1 VKTPIGRRAG
11 AILLTLAAAAPASG
25 GTHQWALPSGGDF
38 LAPSNWAGGVAPGAG
53 DSACFEVSGG
63 YTVTLSE
70 DAAINN
76 VRVDGSSP
84 VFNFAGAQL
93 DLELIGEP
101 IASLIVGAS
110 PSSPAQILFV
120 GGAITASTVF
130 IGEVAGANGSLTVA
144 GGTTSF
150 VTDAR
155 VDLAR
160 GGLGA
165 LDVISGAAFE
175 SGVLRIGVDG
185 VASGRA
191 TVAGQGTAADVG
203 VLRVGVGGS
212 GEFTAQGGAVVTT
225 DAASAGVSAGS
236 DGLITLDNAQLT
248 ASAGSDV
255 VIGDAG
261 VGDLVLRAGAQLNA
275 DDLVLGE
282 EGGDGELD
290 SQDTL
295 LQLTGDLIVG
305 RGGVATASLDA
316 DTSVICNRFRIAT
329 GNTSLADAEVA
340 GFIAASVG
348 VDVGPGAFSD
358 GLLTLTPDATIIT
371 PTLRVFPNGELNAA
385 GAVQGDLEVNG
396 VVRPVAPTSITG
408 DYRQN
413 GLLQSGELIVT
424 LETGNER
431 IEAQGQADLAG
442 GFGLLVGPGF
452 TPETDQTYTIITA
465 GGVTGAFDSVALPP
479 DWTLEVT
486 GMSVRVTYTGEPAEP
501 ADFDGDGT
509 VGSADLG
516 ALLAAWGAC
525 AGCPEDLDGDG
536 SVGSSDLGI
545 LLAAWG

>member
-1 VKTPIGRRAG
+1 MKTPIGRRAG
-11 AILLTLAAAAPASG
+11 AILVTLAGAAPAAA
-25 GTHQWALPSGGDF
+25 GTHQWAFPSGGDF
-38 LAPSNWAGGVAPGAG
+38 LAPTSWAGGVAPGTG
-53 DSACFEVSGG
+53 DAACFEVAGG

-76 VRVDGSSP
+76 LRVDGSSP

-93 DLELIGEP
+93 DMELIGEP
-101 IASLIVGAS
+101 VASLIVGAS
-110 PSSPAQILFV
+110 PSAPSQILFV
-120 GGAITASTVF
+120 GGAITASIVY

-150 VTDAR
+150 VTDSR

-165 LDVISGAAFE
+165 LDVVSGAEFG

-191 TVAGQGTAADVG
+191 MIAGDGTTADVG
-203 VLRVGVGGS
+203 VLRVGVGGA

-225 DAASAGVSAGS
+225 DAVSAGVSGGS
-236 DGLITLDNAQLT
+236 DGIITLNDADLT
-248 ASAGSDV
+248 ASAGSDI

-261 VGDLVLRAGAQLNA
+261 VGDLVLRAGARLNA

-282 EGGDGELD
+282 EGGDGALD
-290 SQDTL
+290 SQDAIV
-295 LQLTGDLIVG
+295 QLTGDLIVG
-305 RGGVATASLDA
+305 RGGFATASLDA
-316 DTSVICNRFRIAT
+316 DTSVICDRFRIAT

-340 GFIAASVG
+340 GFVAAGVG

-358 GLLTLTPDATIIT
+358 GVLALAPTATIVT
-371 PTLRVFPNGELNAA
+371 PTLRVFPNGELEAA
-385 GAVQGDLEVNG
+385 GAVQGDLEING
-396 VVRPVAPTSITG
+396 VVRPAATTSVTG
-408 DYRQN
+408 DYLQN
-413 GLLQSGELIVT
+413 GLLQPGELIVT
-424 LETGNER
+424 LETGDER
-431 IEAQGQADLAG
+431 IEAEGAADLAG
-442 GFGLLVGPGF
+442 AFQLLVGPGF
-452 TPETDQTYTIITA
+452 TPETDQTYTIISASSVA
-465 GGVTGAFDSVALPP
+465 GGFDSVALPP

-486 GMSVRVTYTGEPAEP
+486 GTAVRVTYTGEPAEP

-525 AGCPEDLDGDG
+525 PGCPEDLDGDG